1 MKVRQVLRYLV
12 PLLILF
18 VVVLTAAH
26 PATAQGGAVK
36 PPIPYPDA
44 PKIDVGGTPVQRLPI
59 DQIVTYK
66 ALPKYQ
72 QAPWL
77 DKFVSSGQLPPVEK
91 RLPKEPAVYLK
102 SGMKDGIGQYG
113 DVWRAFSA
121 CPTAGY
127 NEMAG
132 VSAAWYRIESYTFRY
147 GSLVKTRPLFRAA
160 HGIYP
165 FPPNPHRWDLA

>member
-1 MKVRQVLRYLV
+1 MKVRQVLRYIV

-72 QAPWL
+72 QAPGWTN
-77 DKFVSSGQLPPVEK
+77 SCPPVNC
-91 RLPKEPAVYLK
+91 RLL
-102 SGMKDGIGQYG
+102 
-113 DVWRAFSA
+113 RSA
-121 CPTAGY
+121 CPK
-127 NEMAG
+127 N
-132 VSAAWYRIESYTFRY
+132 RQCI
-147 GSLVKTRPLFRAA
+147 
-160 HGIYP
+160 
-165 FPPNPHRWDLA
+165 